1 LIVSHG
7 GGYRPG
13 AGRPK
18 GSKNKRT
25 LQAVETVTK
34 AAEEIAA
41 VLVSGEAMTLEQAS
55 AMSALDVLKH
65 AMTRSIVK
73 NDWNSAA
80 VYARDI
86 APYQF
91 AKLTST
97 KVDATVRRSVED
109 MSDDELIEFAGGIG
123 EEEDTDADSD
133 GTSDTPEG

>member
-1 LIVSHG
+1 MAN
-7 GGYRPG
+7 GGYRLG

-25 LQAVETVTK
+25 LL
-34 AAEEIAA
+34 AEEIAA
-41 VLVSGEAMTLEQAS
+41 KAVETIEAELSGETMTLEQAS

-73 NDWNSAA
+73 NDWQSTA

-86 APYQF
+86 APYQL
-91 AKLTST
+91 AKLTSS

-109 MSDDELIEFAGGIG
+109 MSDDELIEFAGGVG
-123 EEEDTDADSD
+123 EEEDTAADSD
-133 GTSDTPEG
+133 RVML